1 MWSPI
6 ALFQTE
12 NVHVFVYVMG
22 MGLRLLY
29 NQIIRNFQ
37 DITFSGN
44 GQCRKTAEHQPQP
57 PIPISSFLMSLL
69 HADFSFNAFMLILNT
84 DDKKKIE
91 KNEYVNKNH

>member
-6 ALFQTE
+6 TLVQIE
-12 NVHVFVYVMG
+12 NVH
-22 MGLRLLY
+22 LY
-29 NQIIRNFQ
+29 MLWEWVNVCCITKIYATFKTHYFQ
-37 DITFSGN
+37 WKWIVQKNSRTS
-44 GQCRKTAEHQPQP
+44 TPA

-84 DDKKKIE
+84 DDKKKWK